1 MRKRQIAVF
10 VMSPLS
16 HTRDFAPVV
25 SLLNY
30 SLMEIA
36 KRDPAGHPI
45 HIVGEE
51 ALNYRFADLPS
62 DMETMRGLKIS
73 ADFYIQSFNGLV
85 RKLGREAA
93 AAIEAYAD
101 IKIYAGL
108 TSLDRGKHVSDM
120 LAEETIRRQDYSY
133 KSNVADINVS
143 SREQG
148 RRLAMAD
155 EILAMPRNEAWVFV
169 RGMRPLRV
177 TMVDY
182 GRVEPWRDEVAA
194 NPLESSALR
203 GEPVFS
209 ISYGENNSGDKPAI
223 EDIKYPPSKAAAK
236 KRRIITPIRLRHLLW
251 LPPMLALWS
260 IAPLDVP
267 LPHLRVSGVYSG
279 TVGDPFF
286 QRCTYAGF
294 YPRTLIPHGGQCP
307 LIAFHSSSR

>member
-1 MRKRQIAVF
+1 
-10 VMSPLS
+10 MSPLS